1 MTSKDT
7 IRSYQHALADHVQ
20 QHRRA
25 TTRLEQAVVRRT
37 EVAAAQDK
45 VVAAAKSAV
54 DRTVV
59 DMARALGPDLTSA
72 LIGIEPAL
80 VRRLLRADS
89 AVPATSNREHRSR
102 RAEAQTVDGHRT
114 VMTTESS
121 SARHE

>member
-1 MTSKDT
+1 MISKDT

-25 TTRLEQAVVRRT
+25 TIRLEQAVARQT

-45 VVAAAKSAV
+45 VVAAAKAAV
-54 DRTVV
+54 ERTVV

-72 LIGIEPAL
+72 LIGVEPAL
-80 VRRLLRADS
+80 VRRLLKADS
-89 AVPATSNREHRSR
+89 EVSGTSTREHRSR
-102 RAEAQTVDGHRT
+102 RAEAQTTDGHRT
-114 VMTTESS
+114 VITTESS